1 MKLKDLL
8 KESFGIGELPSSKL
22 PKMKMSLSEL
32 MNEGKHDAMLDK
44 LADIVKGA
52 KSFMDVGKELDKN
65 KIKYSFSTSMI
76 PMYLIDKPA
85 KIAIVNKKYA
95 DGAEREVG
103 DIAIGLMENIEEAL
117 TTEGKDDFNASYS
130 GVDINLK
137 KGYKHHDENKLEKL
151 YMRLGKLAKGIKG
164 VKKVELVFEG
174 ATNEGRVS
182 AKKLLQSVVDGQ
194 TDRVEGIKL
203 SKEMAQS
210 FLDWQRLS
218 PYGKKYGDLPFNM
231 LFKAAFN
238 WGLHRYADKKS
249 KEYKDLEAKAKQMA
263 KQPKGESVT
272 EGASSEEK
280 RIVMLAVRKIAKY
293 RNVDI
298 NTAVVDVWRAAD
310 ELRRD
315 IEKGRVKK

>member
-182 AKKLLQSVVDGQ
+182 AKKLLQSVVNGE

-210 FLDWQRLS
+210 FLDWQRMS

-238 WGLHRYADKKS
+238 WGLHRHADKKS

-298 NTAVVDVWRAAD
+298 KTAAGDVYRAAM
-310 ELRRD
+310 ELERD
-315 IEKGRVKK
+315 IEKGKVKK

>member
-103 DIAIGLMENIEEAL
+103 DIAIGLMENIEEVL

-174 ATNEGRVS
+174 VMNEEKYVVIDPKGNQLGS
-182 AKKLLQSVVDGQ
+182 GLKIQAAK
-194 TDRVEGIKL
+194 
-203 SKEMAQS
+203 MA
-210 FLDWQRLS
+210 
-218 PYGKKYGDLPFNM
+218 
-231 LFKAAFN
+231 
-238 WGLHRYADKKS
+238 KS
-249 KEYKDLEAKAKQMA
+249 KGGEKKGYFVVPAKNALKARRALEKAKGDFKNKSYVDTMSDLFWENA
-263 KQPKGESVT
+263 ESVT

-298 NTAVVDVWRAAD
+298 KTAALDVMRAAE
-310 ELRRD
+310 ELERD
-315 IEKGRVKK
+315 IEKGKVKK